1 VDVPLACGE
10 SDCED
15 GSGNSLVNTPSKNA
29 NNKLKTTGNGSKKP
43 PLSTSPRPNYEGGG
57 SDSLT
62 GSLEDLVSSFDEKLS
77 VCFQD
82 YQEQVDKIAPV
93 QVRSQEEIMNECQV
107 WWTITGNFGNMMP
120 IDWSKSTAR
129 AKQLPTLNLCNP
141 RSDNSRHSN
150 KKASA
155 AYAFPHSMP
164 GDFDLV
170 DGLEDEDDLVAA
182 DLDMHSL
189 ILSSNP
195 QEHAEPL
202 KSADEVIKEIDDI
215 IDAADEEDD
224 LEDATG
230 CLASLTADSSQY
242 ELSLGNQGGPQSS
255 NTDPYGQQRSF
266 LPRSRIVYQALKG
279 RKLEELSS
287 TELSQIL
294 NDIEILVK
302 DLSEE
307 LVNDLGVRDELEYE
321 KELKNTFISLLLS
334 IQSKRRA
341 CTSSS
346 GSGGGSDLAPA
357 TSGLHQA
364 TRSNKGQSGPYKYL
378 TTVIP
383 YQPEKGSPSLRNLQV
398 LVKILKA
405 INEDSPAVP
414 ALLTDYILK
423 VLCPS

>member
-1 VDVPLACGE
+1 MNSGELKVEVPLASVE
-10 SDCED
+10 SDCEEPND
-15 GSGNSLVNTPSKNA
+15 SCVNTPSKHQNGTD
-29 NNKLKTTGNGSKKP
+29 NNKLRSGINKAH
-43 PLSTSPRPNYEGGG
+43 SPRLNYEGG

-62 GSLEDLVSSFDEKLS
+62 GSLEDLVNSFDEKLTM
-77 VCFQD
+77 CFQD

-141 RSDNSRHSN
+141 KQNHL
-150 KKASA
+150 KKSA
-155 AYAFPHSMP
+155 AHATTFHSSE
-164 GDFDLV
+164 DLV

-215 IDAADEEDD
+215 IDAADEDD
-224 LEDATG
+224 LDDPVEVQQS
-230 CLASLTADSSQY
+230 ASS
-242 ELSLGNQGGPQSS
+242 LSYDP
-255 NTDPYGQQRSF
+255 NTDPYSQQRSF
-266 LPRSRIVYQALKG
+266 LPRSRIVNQALKG
-279 RKLEELSS
+279 RKLEELST

-341 CTSSS
+341 CNVN
-346 GSGGGSDLAPA
+346 GSGNPSENPA
-357 TSGLHQA
+357 SAKLSKNTS
-364 TRSNKGQSGPYKYL
+364 YKYL

-383 YQPEKGSPSLRNLQV
+383 YQPEKGTPSLQNLQV